1 MLFAMAEVDNI
12 QELGNQVRIE
22 MSDGSSAI
30 AYPTGN
36 GVWVVENIA
45 APVAPPPPGSV
56 GGGGGGYGKYA
67 LVNPLPTSI
76 GPITDYNGTHTLG
89 AKQVQN
95 AAGVIASAAQYPGID
110 DDLMLGAIVCA
121 LVESVMW
128 IYANTTNYP
137 ETAGYDYDRDG
148 SDHDSVGLFQQ
159 RPSYGWGTPLTSMQI
174 EPSTKSFFGGPNGP
188 RQGASPPGMVDLG
201 PRSAHATLGAW
212 VQDTQGSAHPSRY
225 DESLDAARAILDALI
240 VKVPP
245 GGGGGNGSMTQP
257 FIPDAYDASDPF
269 GSLAGGRSRPHTG
282 SDYNQGIGSGT
293 DAMMIGSGVVEFVGW
308 TDWNGWSISVRLD
321 EAPYYFAYLHG
332 LERPNISE
340 GTRVTKG
347 QTGIFKVGNSGT
359 NSRGAHLHITISD
372 TVQAYNGMGSLV
384 NPWEF
389 IQARL

>member
-1 MLFAMAEVDNI
+1 MLSTMAEVDNI

-22 MSDGSSAI
+22 MTDGSSAI

-45 APVAPPPPGSV
+45 APIAPPPPGSV

-137 ETAGYDYDRDG
+137 ETAAYDYDRDG
-148 SDHDSVGLFQQ
+148 ADHDSVGLFQQ

-201 PRSAHATLGAW
+201 PRSNHATLGAW
-212 VQDTQGSAHPSRY
+212 VQDTQGSEHPSRY

-245 GGGGGNGSMTQP
+245 GGGGGTGSMTQP
-257 FIPDAYDASDPF
+257 FIPDAYDSSDPF
-269 GSLAGGRSRPHTG
+269 GNTEGRSRPHTG
-282 SDYNQGIGSGT
+282 SDYNRGIGSGS

-332 LERPNISE
+332 LERPNIAE

-347 QTGIFKVGNSGT
+347 QKGIFKVGNSGY
-359 NSRGAHLHITISD
+359 NSLGAHLHITMSD
-372 TVQAYNGMGSLV
+372 TVQAYNGLGSLV